1 MKAISIKQPWASFV
15 IEGIK
20 DIENRN
26 WFTYHRGLLY
36 IHTGKGFD
44 LQGAKLVSELY
55 PEYKEIIEQSKYIRG
70 GIIGHV
76 HMIDC
81 VTNHNSPWFHGE
93 YGFVLTS
100 PKKMAYHEMKGQL
113 GLFNFEFNG
122 LNTNQRKEI
131 QLSLF

>member
-1 MKAISIKQPWASFV
+1 MKAISIKQPWASLI

-26 WFTYHRGLLY
+26 WFTYHRGILY

-55 PEYKEIIEQSKYIRG
+55 PEYKKIIEQSKRIRG

-76 HMIDC
+76 HITDC
-81 VTNHNSPWFHGE
+81 VTIHKSCWFHGE
-93 YGFVLTS
+93 YGFVLKS
-100 PKKMAYHEMKGQL
+100 PKKIDFHEMKGQL
-113 GLFNFEFNG
+113 GIFNFEFKRSE
-122 LNTNQRKEI
+122 TNQRKET